1 MKTFK
6 LNKLRPVENLTQVD
20 KIEITLQEYFRTE
33 NFAPGDPIPK
43 ETELAVAMGVSRT
56 AIREA
61 ISRFK
66 ILGIIE
72 SRKNRGMI
80 ITRPD
85 VLNNMQRVMDPLLL
99 DGETMKE
106 IFEMRLVIE
115 IGLADFLFL
124 RKTEASLAKLE
135 QIVEKEEK
143 TANKIE
149 RIKYDIEFHSMLFEI
164 AQNSTIQRFQKML
177 MPIFDYVYSGLRVKH
192 NGVEHNGVEHNGVDV
207 KSEIKNPK
215 YASHRMLLNV
225 LENGTAEEF
234 RSKMREHLFMYFD
247 KV

>member
-1 MKTFK
+1 
-6 LNKLRPVENLTQVD
+6 
-20 KIEITLQEYFRTE
+20 
-33 NFAPGDPIPK
+33 
-43 ETELAVAMGVSRT
+43 
-56 AIREA
+56 
-61 ISRFK
+61 
-66 ILGIIE
+66 
-72 SRKNRGMI
+72 
-80 ITRPD
+80 
-85 VLNNMQRVMDPLLL
+85 
-99 DGETMKE
+99 
-106 IFEMRLVIE
+106 
-115 IGLADFLFL
+115 
-124 RKTEASLAKLE
+124 
-135 QIVEKEEK
+135 
-143 TANKIE
+143 
-149 RIKYDIEFHSMLFEI
+149 MLFEI